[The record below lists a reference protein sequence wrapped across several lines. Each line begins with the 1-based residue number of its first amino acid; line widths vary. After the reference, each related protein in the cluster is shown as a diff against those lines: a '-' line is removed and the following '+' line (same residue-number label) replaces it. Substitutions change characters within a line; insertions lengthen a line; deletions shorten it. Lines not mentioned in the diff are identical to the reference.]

1 MKMDLTTKLATFCR
15 ELGDN
20 TLRDL
25 ARKQQKEEL
34 LQRAADALRAGEIG
48 PGLEADLDALDAMVK
63 QEYGQGLFLVTRGF
77 GPLPPYPGDTGA
89 QWWTCP
95 RGRCTGRG
103 RVKPGQDPPV
113 CAATSEQLIP
123 GPLPE

>member
-1 MKMDLTTKLATFCR
+1 MKMDLTTKVTTFCR

-25 ARKQQKEEL
+25 ARKQKKEEL

-95 RGRCTGRG
+95 RGRCAGRG

>member
-1 MKMDLTTKLATFCR
+1 MDLKTKAATFCR
-15 ELGDN
+15 ELGED

-25 ARKQQKEEL
+25 ARKREKEEL
-34 LQRAADALRAGEIG
+34 LQHAVDALKAGQIG

-63 QEYGQGLFLVTRGF
+63 DEYGQGLFLVTRGF
-77 GPLPPYPGDTGA
+77 GPLPPYQGDTGA

-95 RGRCTGRG
+95 RSRCAGRG
-103 RVKPGQDPPV
+103 RVKPGQPPPV
-113 CAATSEQLIP
+113 CAATGEQLIP

>member
-1 MKMDLTTKLATFCR
+1 MKMDLKAKVTTFCH
-15 ELGDN
+15 ELGED

-25 ARKQQKEEL
+25 ARKNNKEEL

-63 QEYGQGLFLVTRGF
+63 QEHGQGLFLVTRGF
-77 GPLPPYPGDTGA
+77 GPLPPYAGDTGA

-95 RGRCTGRG
+95 RSRCAGRG
-103 RVKPGQDPPV
+103 RVKPGQQPPV
-113 CAATSEQLIP
+113 CAATREQLIP